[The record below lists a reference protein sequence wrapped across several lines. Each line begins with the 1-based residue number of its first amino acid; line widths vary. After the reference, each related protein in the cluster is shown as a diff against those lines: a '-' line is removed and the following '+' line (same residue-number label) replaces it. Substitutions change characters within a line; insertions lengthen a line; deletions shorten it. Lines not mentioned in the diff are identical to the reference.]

1 MLLMST
7 LISLP
12 FVLTAARFERVN
24 TPVRLLAG
32 TASIVFGLYYAWQTS
47 GFFSG

>member
-1 MLLMST
+1 MST

-12 FVLTAARFERVN
+12 FVLTAARFERIN

-32 TASIVFGLYYAWQTS
+32 LSSVAFGLFYAWQTS
-47 GFFSG
+47 RGI